1 MQAAYGAILIA
12 MEFIALI
19 IANGPEIIS
28 ALFAIHAA
36 ALAIVNLTP
45 TPKDD
50 EIVAKYYRVIE
61 VLAGVVTKVA
71 KK

>member
-1 MQAAYGAILIA
+1 
-12 MEFIALI
+12 MEIFAVLL
-19 IANGPEIIS
+19 AKAPEIIA
-28 ALFAIHAA
+28 ALFAVHAA

-50 EIVAKYYRVIE
+50 AAVARAYRVIE
-61 VLAGVVTKVA
+61 ILAGLVSKMS

>member
-1 MQAAYGAILIA
+1 MTAAFAYVVAHL
-12 MEFIALI
+12 
-19 IANGPEIIS
+19 PEIVA

-36 ALAIVNLTP
+36 AVIIVNLTP

-50 EIVAKYYRVIE
+50 VYVAKFYRFIE
-61 VLAGVVTKVA
+61 ILAGIVTKLS

>member
-1 MQAAYGAILIA
+1 
-12 MEFIALI
+12 MEIFALI
-19 IANGPEIIS
+19 IAKAPEIVA

-50 EIVAKYYRVIE
+50 AAIAKFYRVIE
-61 VLAGVVTKVA
+61 ILAGIVGKLA

>member
-1 MQAAYGAILIA
+1 MDQLLAHVQQL
-12 MEFIALI
+12 LVV
-19 IANGPEIIS
+19 
-28 ALFAIHAA
+28 LFAIHAL

-50 EIVAKYYRVIE
+50 AAVAKFYRVLEI
-61 VLAGVVTKVA
+61 LAGIVTRLA